1 MMIAGLEKHAELQEY
16 VEQIENGINNRS
28 IVNIAIHIRLSVEY
42 ITDQYLQEY
51 PLCIGEEK
59 ELFSNIDNLLNNEI
73 IGEEAASLF
82 HSMRKYGNE
91 YGAHRKKQGQ
101 VKVVIDKEAVLVELI
116 ELADRFFEYLPE
128 FLKAFPTPSEKPMPK
143 AGAAANLD
151 FVIDFESIQPI
162 ELHPNWRECIGYNDM
177 LKFKAMPQFNEYIQK
192 INDENEDTEIF
203 YWLWCVILTDRL
215 NLIVKNGEKEYLDI
229 KQLVKYYYEALQ
241 KNKCDYWMQMPN
253 GYEGTYYIPA
263 IIREYFP
270 NDLARFCKG
279 KGYEWTRYET
289 LFGENWEHRRY
300 KTVSALV
307 NGEIAIVK
315 QAIAGEIHWYTV
327 GKAEMEEKERQAVI
341 YKQAQQVQAKK
352 REEAREAAKKAQID
366 KAAAERK
373 AQREKEQEEENQ
385 QLINKIKKSFVL
397 IFAVVFAMY
406 LITIVFH
413 FIFGNGIIIQLV
425 LIAAI
430 VCFVLK
436 KIKKKK

>member
-1 MMIAGLEKHAELQEY
+1 MIAGLEKHTDLQGY
-16 VEQIENGINNRS
+16 IDKIERRKIERETEDIKLQLG
-28 IVNIAIHIRLSVEY
+28 LCTEY
-42 ITDQYLQEY
+42 IVGQYLKEY
-51 PLCIGEEK
+51 PLCVGED
-59 ELFSNIDNLLNNEI
+59 LFSNIENLKEVLSEETVNLLH
-73 IGEEAASLF
+73 SL
-82 HSMRKYGNE
+82 RKARNDG
-91 YGAHRKKQGQ
+91 GAHISKGKKYTF
-101 VKVVIDKEAVLVELI
+101 EETI
-116 ELADRFFEYLPE
+116 ELYNELLNYLPD
-128 FLKAFPTPSEKPMPK
+128 FLKVFPTPSEKPEPK

-270 NDLARFCKG
+270 NDLARFWKG

-327 GKAEMEEKERQAVI
+327 GKAEMEEKERQAAI

-352 REEAREAAKKAQID
+352 REEAREAARIAQEKKEYEERVKKNVEKRNEEIKEYKMKGI
-366 KAAAERK
+366 KAVAMVA
-373 AQREKEQEEENQ
+373 
-385 QLINKIKKSFVL
+385 LIPLSLLAIIVVLAIVKNIFTGGFVTLFKIFILLLLLAIIGFRTWRKIKNYFK
-397 IFAVVFAMY
+397 
-406 LITIVFH
+406 
-413 FIFGNGIIIQLV
+413 
-425 LIAAI
+425 
-430 VCFVLK
+430 
-436 KIKKKK
+436 